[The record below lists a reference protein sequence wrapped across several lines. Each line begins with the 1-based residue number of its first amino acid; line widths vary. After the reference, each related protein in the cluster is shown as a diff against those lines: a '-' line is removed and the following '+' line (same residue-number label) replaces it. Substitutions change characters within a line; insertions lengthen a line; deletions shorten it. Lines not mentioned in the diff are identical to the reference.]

1 MMKSYTIDLFRKLLR
16 SLLLVCLCLLTLGNT
31 ARAEQSRV
39 SKDYVDA
46 YFTSL
51 AAASC
56 LGQYLEDESMEFN
69 YLRIMGWDIEPKVSR
84 LGKLETHFSVA
95 KKYYK
100 DLDRYIFLVTF
111 RGSKTKADWK
121 TNFKTKKINYGGH
134 TLAEMQ
140 EYAKQKAQKNFPA
153 VHCGFNEYTDNVLR
167 NSVVAADGSLR
178 GVFGYAQKTPKAHI
192 VLTGHSMGGAVATL
206 LATRLV
212 DLGFP
217 KEKLHVLTFGAP
229 AVGNREYNAVYADF
243 LDIVRITNTNDPI
256 PGSLQTFFNGYVQSG
271 KNVKYHLSS
280 QIGNFQH
287 DMAMYFDHS
296 IIDLYRVEDV
306 EIAAGRMQPL
316 SKKRILPGVPL
327 VALWAESSPGLAKMP
342 LMPDLKRLLLSQYAK
357 FIPSYVILND
367 NINAEKDYEK
377 HDVIS
382 SSQKAGAS
390 YVVVCSIDGKRQR
403 HRDDDWVIVQ
413 EQGLFKSDGA
423 MLSMNSFAKRVIPA
437 VGNVQAA
444 GENCLIAFGELQ
456 QHLPFIGKV
465 VEDQI
470 K

>member
-1 MMKSYTIDLFRKLLR
+1 MRKFTIVLFHKLLM
-16 SLLLVCLCLLTLGNT
+16 SLVLVCLCLAALGNT
-31 ARAEQSRV
+31 ARAEQSRA

-69 YLRIMGWDIEPKVSR
+69 YLRIMGWNIKPKVSR
-84 LGKLETHFSVA
+84 QGKLETHFSVA
-95 KKYYK
+95 QRYFKA
-100 DLDRYIFLVTF
+100 LDRQVFLVTF
-111 RGSKTKADWK
+111 RGSKTKMDWK
-121 TNFKTKKINYGGH
+121 INFKTKKINYGGH

-153 VHCGFNEYTDNVLR
+153 VHYGFNEYTDIVLR
-167 NSVVAADGSLR
+167 ESVVAEDGGLR
-178 GVFGYAQKTPKAHI
+178 GVFRYVQKTPKAHI
-192 VLTGHSMGGAVATL
+192 ILTGHSMGGAVATL

-256 PGSLQTFFNGYVQSG
+256 PGSLQTFFGGYVQSG

-296 IIDLYRVEDV
+296 IIDLYRIEDA

-316 SKKRILPGVPL
+316 PKKRIIPGVPL

-342 LMPDLKRLLLSQYAK
+342 LMPDLKRLLLSQYVK

-382 SSQKAGAS
+382 SSEKAGAA
-390 YVVVCSIDGKRQR
+390 YVVVCSIDGRRQR
-403 HRDDDWVIVQ
+403 QRDDDWVIVQ
-413 EQGLFKSDGA
+413 EQGLFKSDGT
-423 MLSMNSFAKRVIPA
+423 MLSMNSFAKRVVPA

-444 GENCLIAFGELQ
+444 GENCLIAFADLQ
-456 QHLPFIGKV
+456 QHLPFIGKLI
-465 VEDQI
+465 EDQI
-470 K
+470 Q